1 MGLFNSLFGRKEE
14 KKPNNTQQVSLTA
27 SVQVNTNSPNAAAS
41 SDVKEMVL
49 LSMAEKFKVGE
60 TNYPGY
66 LIYDYGIPFPNEVF
80 EKLKSKGFICVST
93 AAESLSN
100 YKVGELKEIATKCN
114 VGTGGKKDALC
125 QRLIEEIP
133 TDVLEANVTE
143 RYWKI
148 TEIGRQ
154 ELMKYP
160 YIGYY
165 MENHKYSLKELGYNI
180 DELSKLCKG
189 KNSLRI
195 RDIMWGEFN
204 RKTNQLYMEAVK
216 NGNFHNYC
224 DFLRAMALFLEEEG
238 KYKDALAG
246 YIRYLHYQLNFK
258 ASADT
263 LKYYLLTKK
272 EKESFETLCMYSELL
287 PFMKKELLD
296 LSNECGFD
304 STQLTAFL
312 SERFAMEQDEGFF
325 TPQQLTNYV
334 MQSLN
339 GNIDAC
345 KAICKDAFDVALKK
359 LSKKK

>member
-49 LSMAEKFKVGE
+49 LSMSEKFKVGE

-66 LIYDYGIPFPNEVF
+66 LTYDYGIPFPNEVF

-100 YKVGELKEIATKCN
+100 YKVAELKEIATKCN

-263 LKYYLLTKK
+263 LKYYYTIKK
-272 EKESFETLCMYSELL
+272 INESYETFCMGSEML
-287 PFMKKELLD
+287 PFMKKELLE
-296 LSNECGFD
+296 LNEECGFD
-304 STQLTAFL
+304 SAQLNMFL
-312 SERFAMEQDEGFF
+312 SERFGLEKDEGFF
-325 TPQQLTNYV
+325 TSQQMTNLV
-334 MQSLN
+334 MQNLY
-339 GNIDAC
+339 GNAE
-345 KAICKDAFDVALKK
+345 AHRTICKEAFDIAKK
-359 LSKKK
+359 RMQKK